1 MTYLS
6 RGGGGQDVSVY
17 RQPVALLQDLPDL
30 LVEAHGDP
38 VDGSIQPAPPQ
49 PLALPFLPL
58 QGPSLG
64 AQPHGGQDPAGGG
77 GAGRSEERRVGKEC
91 LRLCRSRWSP
101 YH

>member
-1 MTYLS
+1 MTYLAS
-6 RGGGGQDVSVY
+6 GGGGQDVSVY

-49 PLALPFLPL
+49 PLALALLPL

-77 GAGRSEERRVGKEC
+77 GAGAPRRRGGGGWRGGGGGK
-91 LRLCRSRWSP
+91 
-101 YH
+101 